1 MSLIVTQYEKQLT
14 NPLISHHILRFV
26 DLASLNLTYYAAY
39 RPFLRYSILNLKKK

>member
-1 MSLIVTQYEKQLT
+1 MSLIVTHEKQLT